1 VFPSLPQPAQQSAS
15 GNLSACASRRAA
27 RSADISL
34 GTEGDPAAIK
44 RRGERFLNW
53 NATMV
58 WARDQPRRRPM
69 PKPNFRFTH
78 YDLNEQRAGTIIE
91 VTLNAVANVRLMTA
105 PNYQRFTEVL
115 DFKYVGGVARKS
127 PIRLSIP
134 ESGHWHLV
142 VDMEG
147 HHGLAESAVKLIASA
162 GQMRAS

>member
-1 VFPSLPQPAQQSAS
+1 MANASLT
-15 GNLSACASRRAA
+15 GM
-27 RSADISL
+27 
-34 GTEGDPAAIK
+34 GYGV
-44 RRGERFLNW
+44 G
-53 NATMV
+53 
-58 WARDQPRRRPM
+58 RDEPRHRTM

-78 YDLNEQRAGTIIE
+78 YDLKEQRAGTIIE

-134 ESGHWHLV
+134 DSGHWHLV

-147 HHGLAESAVKLIASA
+147 HHGLAESAVKLVAPA
-162 GQMRAS
+162 GQVRAS

>member
-1 VFPSLPQPAQQSAS
+1 MS
-15 GNLSACASRRAA
+15 
-27 RSADISL
+27 
-34 GTEGDPAAIK
+34 
-44 RRGERFLNW
+44 
-53 NATMV
+53 
-58 WARDQPRRRPM
+58 
-69 PKPNFRFTH
+69 KPNFRFTH
-78 YDLNEQRAGTIIE
+78 YDLKDQRAGTIIE

-127 PIRLSIP
+127 PIRMPIP

-147 HHGLAESAVKLIASA
+147 HHGLAESSVKITPAT